1 MFVVTVTFEIKKEHL
16 ETFMAA
22 MILQAQNSLTREQ
35 GCQQF
40 DVCQDQQKP
49 ERIFL
54 YEVYSDRAAFDVHLQ
69 TAHFLDFDQTV
80 SPWTDSKS
88 AEQWERLES

>member
-16 ETFMAA
+16 ETFMKA
-22 MILQAQNSLTREQ
+22 MTLQAHNSVIREH
-35 GCQQF
+35 GCLQF

-69 TAHFLDFDQTV
+69 TAHFLEFDKTV
-80 SPWTDSKS
+80 SPWTDSKI
-88 AEQWERLES
+88 AEQWERVES